1 MEVQDLGLNE
11 QIFYYSTLL
20 VPMVFFAILGWAIKS
35 GQFKGD
41 MESIKYIVLEDED
54 EEEDEEE

>member
-1 MEVQDLGLNE
+1 MGLNE

-54 EEEDEEE
+54 EEEDDEE